1 MHFSGSLYSMDYI
14 LRKYTAADKIR
25 STALNLMQK
34 NFSQQILDIEVQTK
48 FMKLKCFLRSGP
60 SIEP

>member
-1 MHFSGSLYSMDYI
+1 MDYI
-14 LRKYTAADKIR
+14 LGKYTAADKIR

-48 FMKLKCFLRSGP
+48 FMK
-60 SIEP
+60 

>member
-1 MHFSGSLYSMDYI
+1 MDYI
-14 LRKYTAADKIR
+14 LGKYTAADKIR